1 MKFKI
6 NNLKVSKE
14 KIVVIAEAGVN
25 HNNRM
30 DYAELLIKEAKSA
43 GADIIKFQTY

>member
-25 HNNRM
+25 H
-30 DYAELLIKEAKSA
+30 LLPQSQF
-43 GADIIKFQTY
+43 D

>member
-1 MKFKI
+1 M
-6 NNLKVSKE
+6 
-14 KIVVIAEAGVN
+14 IAEAGVN

-43 GADIIKFQTY
+43 GADIIKFQTYKADKLVSKTAPRFWK